1 MDSFSL
7 IKDKDKLFVICNV
20 CISNVSKQKGMDA
33 LVQIKNYYEQQFDD
47 TVKFLVMP
55 VLEPSLQKMEVI
67 NPKLI
72 SEETIKELKE
82 NYEKFL
88 KKISEINK

>member
-20 CISNVSKQKGMDA
+20 CISNVNRERGCKMMCEINEHFSK
-33 LVQIKNYYEQQFDD
+33 QFDD

-72 SEETIKELKE
+72 SEETVKELKE
-82 NYEKFL
+82 NYENFL

>member
-20 CISNVSKQKGMDA
+20 CISNVSREKGMNA

-47 TVKFLVMP
+47 TIKFLVMP

-72 SEETIKELKE
+72 SEKTVQELKE
-82 NYEKFL
+82 NYEIFL
-88 KKISEINK
+88 QKISENNK